1 LKNRPALLKW
11 KVFHRGSGK
20 NHPAA
25 WYKTWQSVPEWKRNK
40 DKSHHLAE
48 TMFHPVYTLQN
59 NQQVA
64 NLMQDPLKLQR
75 AMRLYPHDDNQGGFF
90 VAVFEKFADTP
101 NGYTMDSN
109 YEADPWLNPHV
120 RQQNLLD

>member
-1 LKNRPALLKW
+1 
-11 KVFHRGSGK
+11 
-20 NHPAA
+20 
-25 WYKTWQSVPEWKRNK
+25 
-40 DKSHHLAE
+40 
-48 TMFHPVYTLQN
+48 MFHPVYTLQN

-101 NGYTMDSN
+101 NGYIMDSN
-109 YEADPWLNPHV
+109 YEANPWLNPHV
-120 RQQNLLD
+120 RQKNLLDQIEDFAKWFEEQQLKEWERDKVPESEREHLGLMQ